1 MTHAQEPDRGDRRA
15 VDKCCVDTGDKDA
28 GERSAWGWLP
38 ITVQALAAVG
48 ALAYSTIHVSFQN
61 FYDSLGVTPESVGAT
76 STTIL
81 AQSSLR
87 VIEFGLLF
95 ALVPVVLVLLAFL
108 ALDRWAPRHAPR
120 WIARR
125 VAHRPASFRR
135 RLASLPRP
143 RVTESRP
150 PSNADD
156 EHQQKLRRRTLRRWI
171 LAIIA
176 IVPFPLYQRLTHGRT
191 YSFIVVFSLV
201 ALLVLS
207 LLLREAQTLRLR
219 HVRHGPAAV
228 VVVLWI
234 GLTVCWIVLTSL
246 SNDATAAGLCV
257 RNGVAVRYVHTH
269 RHLPFLARIPVLR
282 VEAEPVD
289 GSDADELGATR
300 GAKLLYL
307 GQSSGTA
314 VVWDA
319 SDRRTLL
326 LPSSTIIR
334 LAPVRAALR
343 PGPAC
348 TAYVS

>member
-1 MTHAQEPDRGDRRA
+1 MTHAQEPERGDRGA
-15 VDKCCVDTGDKDA
+15 VEKGSVVTGDGNA

-38 ITVQALAAVG
+38 LTVQALAAVG
-48 ALAYSTIHVSFQN
+48 ALAYSTIHVAFQN
-61 FYDSLGVTPESVGAT
+61 FYDSVGVTPESVGAT

-95 ALVPVVLVLLAFL
+95 AFVPVLLVLLAFI
-108 ALDRWAPRHAPR
+108 ALDRWAPRHAPG
-120 WIARR
+120 WIGRM
-125 VAHRPASFRR
+125 
-135 RLASLPRP
+135 
-143 RVTESRP
+143 
-150 PSNADD
+150 
-156 EHQQKLRRRTLRRWI
+156 LRRRTLRRWI
-171 LAIIA
+171 LALLA

-191 YSFIVVFSLV
+191 YSFIVVFSFV

-207 LLLREAQTLRLR
+207 LLLQEAQTLTLR
-219 HVRHGPAAV
+219 HVRHGLAAV

-257 RNGVAVRYVHTH
+257 RKGVAVRYVHTH

-289 GSDADELGATR
+289 GSDADTLGATP
-300 GAKLLYL
+300 GARLLYL

-326 LPSSTIIR
+326 LPSSKIIR
-334 LAPVRAALR
+334 LAPVRGKLR

-348 TAYVS
+348 KAYVS

>member
-1 MTHAQEPDRGDRRA
+1 MTHAQEPERGDRGA
-15 VDKCCVDTGDKDA
+15 VEQGSVVAGNGNA

-38 ITVQALAAVG
+38 LTVQALAAVG
-48 ALAYSTIHVSFQN
+48 ALAYSTIHVAFQN
-61 FYDSLGVTPESVGAT
+61 FYDSVGVTPESVGAT

-95 ALVPVVLVLLAFL
+95 AFVPVLLVLLAFI
-108 ALDRWAPRHAPR
+108 ALDRWAPRHAPG
-120 WIARR
+120 WIGRM
-125 VAHRPASFRR
+125 
-135 RLASLPRP
+135 
-143 RVTESRP
+143 
-150 PSNADD
+150 
-156 EHQQKLRRRTLRRWI
+156 LRHRTLRRWI
-171 LAIIA
+171 LALLA

-191 YSFIVVFSLV
+191 YSFIVVFSFV

-207 LLLREAQTLRLR
+207 LLLQEAQTLTLR
-219 HVRHGPAAV
+219 HVRHGLAAV

-257 RNGVAVRYVHTH
+257 RKGVAVRYVHTH

-289 GSDADELGATR
+289 GSDADTLGATP
-300 GAKLLYL
+300 GARLLYL

-334 LAPVRAALR
+334 LAPVRGKLR

-348 TAYVS
+348 KAYVS

>member
-1 MTHAQEPDRGDRRA
+1 MTHAQGPERGDRQA
-15 VDKCCVDTGDKDA
+15 VDKCSVATRDKDA

-38 ITVQALAAVG
+38 LTVQALAAVG

-95 ALVPVVLVLLAFL
+95 AFIPVLLVLLAFL
-108 ALDRWAPRHAPR
+108 ALDRWTPRHAPR
-120 WIARR
+120 WIARG
-125 VAHRPASFRR
+125 VARRPASVRG
-135 RLASLPRP
+135 LASLRRP
-143 RVTESRP
+143 PATESRP
-150 PSNADD
+150 PLNTDN
-156 EHQQKLRRRTLRRWI
+156 ERKQELRRRTLRRWT
-171 LAIIA
+171 LALIA

-191 YSFIVVFSLV
+191 YSSIVVFSFV

-207 LLLREAQTLRLR
+207 LLLREVQTLRLR
-219 HVRHGPAAV
+219 HVRHGSAAV

-257 RNGVAVRYVHTH
+257 QNGVPVRYVHTH

-289 GSDADELGATR
+289 GSDADKLGATP

>member
-1 MTHAQEPDRGDRRA
+1 MTHAQEPERDRGAAEKGSVVTRD
-15 VDKCCVDTGDKDA
+15 GNA

-38 ITVQALAAVG
+38 LTVQALAAVG
-48 ALAYSTIHVSFQN
+48 ALAYSTIHVSFQD
-61 FYDSLGVTPESVGAT
+61 FYDSVGVTPESVGAT

-95 ALVPVVLVLLAFL
+95 AFVPVLLVLLAFI
-108 ALDRWAPRHAPR
+108 ALDRWAPRHAPG
-120 WIARR
+120 WIGRM
-125 VAHRPASFRR
+125 
-135 RLASLPRP
+135 
-143 RVTESRP
+143 
-150 PSNADD
+150 
-156 EHQQKLRRRTLRRWI
+156 LRRRTLRRWI
-171 LAIIA
+171 LALLA

-191 YSFIVVFSLV
+191 YSFIVVFSFV

-207 LLLREAQTLRLR
+207 LLLQEAQTLTLR
-219 HVRHGPAAV
+219 HVRHGLAAV

-289 GSDADELGATR
+289 GSDADTLGATLAAR
-300 GAKLLYL
+300 LLYL

-326 LPSSTIIR
+326 LPSSKIIR
-334 LAPVRAALR
+334 LAPVRGKLR

-348 TAYVS
+348 KAYVS

>member
-1 MTHAQEPDRGDRRA
+1 MTHAQEPERGDRGA
-15 VDKCCVDTGDKDA
+15 VEQGSVVAGNGNA

-38 ITVQALAAVG
+38 LTVQALAAVG
-48 ALAYSTIHVSFQN
+48 ALAYSTIHVAFQN
-61 FYDSLGVTPESVGAT
+61 FYDSVGVTPESVGAT

-95 ALVPVVLVLLAFL
+95 AFVPVLLVLLAFI
-108 ALDRWAPRHAPR
+108 ALDRWAPRHAPG
-120 WIARR
+120 WIGRM
-125 VAHRPASFRR
+125 
-135 RLASLPRP
+135 
-143 RVTESRP
+143 
-150 PSNADD
+150 
-156 EHQQKLRRRTLRRWI
+156 LRRRTLRRWI
-171 LAIIA
+171 LALLA

-191 YSFIVVFSLV
+191 YSFIVVFSFV

-207 LLLREAQTLRLR
+207 LLLQEAQTLTLR
-219 HVRHGPAAV
+219 HVRHGLAAV

-246 SNDATAAGLCV
+246 SNDATAAGRCV

-289 GSDADELGATR
+289 GSDADTLGATP
-300 GAKLLYL
+300 GARLLYL

-334 LAPVRAALR
+334 LAPVRGKLR

-348 TAYVS
+348 KAYVS

>member
-1 MTHAQEPDRGDRRA
+1 MTHAQEPERGDREA
-15 VDKCCVDTGDKDA
+15 VEQGFVVTGDRDA

-38 ITVQALAAVG
+38 LTVQALAAVG
-48 ALAYSTIHVSFQN
+48 ALAYSTIHVAFQN
-61 FYDSLGVTPESVGAT
+61 FYDSVGVTPESVGAT

-95 ALVPVVLVLLAFL
+95 ALVPVLLVLLAFL
-108 ALDRWAPRHAPR
+108 ALDRWAP
-120 WIARR
+120 ARKP
-125 VAHRPASFRR
+125 PA
-135 RLASLPRP
+135 
-143 RVTESRP
+143 TESP
-150 PSNADD
+150 PSNTDD
-156 EHQQKLRRRTLRRWI
+156 ERRQMLRRRTLRRWI
-171 LAIIA
+171 LALFA

-191 YSFIVVFSLV
+191 YSFIVVFSFV
-201 ALLVLS
+201 ALLVLA
-207 LLLREAQTLRLR
+207 LLLREAQTLTLR

-228 VVVLWI
+228 VVVIWV

-257 RNGVAVRYVHTH
+257 QNGVAVRYVHTH
-269 RHLPFLARIPVLR
+269 RHLPFMARIPVLR

-289 GSDADELGATR
+289 GSDADTLGATP

-326 LPSSTIIR
+326 LPSSKIIR
-334 LAPVRAALR
+334 LAPVRPELR